1 MCIFTILS
9 LQVAWLWALFF
20 AFSAPEVLTLIRSVR
35 AVINQGYTRPSLKHF
50 LVVFVMESLH
60 VLGTAILF
68 FIALPGVDTVKGLI
82 LTNCLAILPGLLR
95 MFMTPPFRCSKIVH
109 SVICAMS
116 TIAQISSL
124 ILWTVTDNNQTNIWS
139 LPVGMGRATPGN
151 LSVLLTREHR
161 F

>member
-1 MCIFTILS
+1 MCILTIVS

-68 FIALPGVDTVKGLI
+68 FIALPEVDTVKGLI
-82 LTNCLAILPGLLR
+82 LSNCLAIHI
-95 MFMTPPFRCSKIVH
+95 TWIVENVH
-109 SVICAMS
+109 DTSIQM
-116 TIAQISSL
+116 Q
-124 ILWTVTDNNQTNIWS
+124 Q
-139 LPVGMGRATPGN
+139 
-151 LSVLLTREHR
+151 
-161 F
+161 